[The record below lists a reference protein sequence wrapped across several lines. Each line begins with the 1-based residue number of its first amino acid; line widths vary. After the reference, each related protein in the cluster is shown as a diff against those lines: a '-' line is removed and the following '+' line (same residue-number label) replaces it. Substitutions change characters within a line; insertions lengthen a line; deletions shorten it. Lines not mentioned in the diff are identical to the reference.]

1 MSQHG
6 ALLIT
11 FICTVKQVRVLRPSN
26 FNVCLL
32 ICIHMSICFICS
44 GTNADEAIANCHK
57 DNVET
62 ERSWYLQEWPNEVQ
76 CKRQGRQ
83 RQRQCHCQLNSVKEL
98 SLCYLQSC
106 RSCVGSL
113 VWLPLCKDIAVATCW
128 SGASTKL
135 CQTVIAF
142 LWLTFNC
149 CGSALVGLG
158 DTDYSPPTHTLSCT
172 LPLTIFICGCVCGRS
187 SGAAMLSAVT
197 HMYRYMS
204 FYNFLNAAVL

>member
-1 MSQHG
+1 MYVCSY
-6 ALLIT
+6 
-11 FICTVKQVRVLRPSN
+11 
-26 FNVCLL
+26 VCLYVL
-32 ICIHMSICFICS
+32 YV
-44 GTNADEAIANCHK
+44 AIANCHK
-57 DNVET
+57 NNEET
-62 ERSWYLQEWPNEVQ
+62 ERSWYLQEWPNVVQ

-128 SGASTKL
+128 SGASAKL

-149 CGSALVGLG
+149 S
-158 DTDYSPPTHTLSCT
+158 SPSPC
-172 LPLTIFICGCVCGRS
+172 CVCVCLCGRS
-187 SGAAMLSAVT
+187 WGAAMLSAVT
-197 HMYRYMS
+197 YMYRYMS
-204 FYNFLNAAVL
+204 FYNFLNAAVLWLDASAHSVKFNADKAARNID

>member
-1 MSQHG
+1 
-6 ALLIT
+6 
-11 FICTVKQVRVLRPSN
+11 
-26 FNVCLL
+26 
-32 ICIHMSICFICS
+32 MSIYFICS
-44 GTNADEAIANCHK
+44 GTNTDEAIANCHK
-57 DNVET
+57 NNVET
-62 ERSWYLQEWPNEVQ
+62 ERSWYLQEWPNKVQ

-128 SGASTKL
+128 SGASAKL

-158 DTDYSPPTHTLSCT
+158 STDYSSPTHSLSCT
-172 LPLTIFICGCVCGRS
+172 LPLPATHFLYMWLCVRKELRRS
-187 SGAAMLSAVT
+187 NVKCC
-197 HMYRYMS
+197 HIHVYDIYMYI
-204 FYNFLNAAVL
+204 YNIWDFTTF

>member
-1 MSQHG
+1 
-6 ALLIT
+6 
-11 FICTVKQVRVLRPSN
+11 
-26 FNVCLL
+26 
-32 ICIHMSICFICS
+32 MSICFICS

-83 RQRQCHCQLNSVKEL
+83 RQHQCHCQLNSVKEL

-158 DTDYSPPTHTLSCT
+158 CTTLQPPYPLSILHSPSHFLYMWLCVRKELRRSNVKCCHTH
-172 LPLTIFICGCVCGRS
+172 V
-187 SGAAMLSAVT
+187 
-197 HMYRYMS
+197 
-204 FYNFLNAAVL
+204 